1 MDFECFIISSM
12 ANLETEVYELL
23 IKAFL
28 LIQAINM
35 TPKRSAIALRL
46 PSEAGPRSRF
56 RRESNDVFNFSHGK
70 TPNLMVFSDISF

>member
-1 MDFECFIISSM
+1 
-12 ANLETEVYELL
+12 
-23 IKAFL
+23 
-28 LIQAINM
+28 M

-70 TPNLMVFSDISF
+70 TPNLMVFSEISF